1 MPRLRLFAILC
12 FDSQERREAPR
23 LVYRLDTR
31 GAGLY
36 RRQPVTVPPV
46 PCHLR
51 FTRQRH
57 PPRQVTLPPPYPF
70 SRPAAQRVIEV
81 PALHLWF
88 AVLYPRV
95 EHQAVLAVVV
105 VVVGPLVVHPY
116 HPFRDAVRL
125 LRQPAVFIVAVDIV
139 RIFRDAVI
147 ASILQSTASAEPV
160 NKLVVDSMIAD
171 IDERISRQMDVIIH
185 APAFQQVESFWRSLK
200 TMVDRVDF
208 RENIKVN
215 VLHVTKQE
223 LLEDFEFAPEIIQS
237 GFYKHVYSSGFGQF
251 GGEPIA
257 AVLGAYEFKN
267 TAPDMKLL
275 QYVSAV
281 GAMAHAPFLSS
292 VSPEFMG
299 LNSWT
304 ELPNIKDLYAI
315 FEGPAYTKWRALRDS
330 EDSRYLGLTAPRFLL
345 RQPYSPTDN
354 PVKNFNY
361 YEDVSQNHEDYL
373 WGNTAWMLACNI
385 ADSFAKYRWCPNII
399 GPQSGGAVKDLP
411 VHLFEMMGQ
420 IQAKIPTEVLV
431 TDRREFELAEEGFI
445 TLTMRKDSDNA
456 AFFSANSVQKPK
468 HFPGKDAE
476 TNYKLGTQLPYLF
489 IINRLAH
496 YIKVL
501 QREQLGSWKERSDL
515 ERELNTWIRQ
525 YVADQENPPADVR
538 SRKPLR
544 AAKVEVMDVEGEPG
558 WYQVALSVR
567 PHFKFMGANFE
578 LSLVGRLDR
587 E

>member
-1 MPRLRLFAILC
+1 MSL
-12 FDSQERREAPR
+12 QEEE
-23 LVYRLDTR
+23 LVSSHAGQPEQASSLLDQIMAQTR
-31 GAGLY
+31 IQPGSEGYDVA
-36 RRQPVTVPPV
+36 RQGVTA
-46 PCHLR
+46 
-51 FTRQRH
+51 F
-57 PPRQVTLPPPYPF
+57 
-70 SRPAAQRVIEV
+70 
-81 PALHLWF
+81 
-88 AVLYPRV
+88 
-95 EHQAVLAVVV
+95 
-105 VVVGPLVVHPY
+105 
-116 HPFRDAVRL
+116 
-125 LRQPAVFIVAVDIV
+125 
-139 RIFRDAVI
+139 I

-411 VHLFEMMGQ
+411 VHLFETMGQ
-420 IQAKIPTEVLV
+420 IQLFRTRQEWPGL
-431 TDRREFELAEEGFI
+431 DRNGCRRGRCTACF
-445 TLTMRKDSDNA
+445 R
-456 AFFSANSVQKPK
+456 Q
-468 HFPGKDAE
+468 FPGSEHATVGDKRVTAKAPPDISAISAL
-476 TNYKLGTQLPYLF
+476 TAVKHGNCSSLTPL
-489 IINRLAH
+489 
-496 YIKVL
+496 
-501 QREQLGSWKERSDL
+501 
-515 ERELNTWIRQ
+515 LN
-525 YVADQENPPADVR
+525 PVR
-538 SRKPLR
+538 TRK
-544 AAKVEVMDVEGEPG
+544 
-558 WYQVALSVR
+558 
-567 PHFKFMGANFE
+567 
-578 LSLVGRLDR
+578 SLIWP
-587 E
+587 